1 MADDLTKRGQPDRD
15 RVNVHEDWEV
25 RDWAKKL
32 GVTPQQLKDA
42 EKKVG
47 PMAKDIKKELG
58 K

>member
-1 MADDLTKRGQPDRD
+1 MADDLTKRGKPDRD
-15 RVNVHEDWEV
+15 RVNVHEDWEL
-25 RDWAKKL
+25 RDWAKEL

-47 PMAKDIKKELG
+47 PMVKDIKRELG